1 MTENSFV
8 CLFKKSVELAAS
20 DNIVIKY
27 LNIKLEIQ
35 QTEVE

>member
-8 CLFKKSVELAAS
+8 RFFKKSVELAAS

-27 LNIKLEIQ
+27 LNI
-35 QTEVE
+35 